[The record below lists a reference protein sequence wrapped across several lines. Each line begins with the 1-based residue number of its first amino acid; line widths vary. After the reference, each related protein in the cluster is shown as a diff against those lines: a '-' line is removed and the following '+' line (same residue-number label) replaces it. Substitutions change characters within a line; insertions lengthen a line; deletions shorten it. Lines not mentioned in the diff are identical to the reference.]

1 LLRIAPRQ
9 LRKASPPINA
19 PDLSQQCRPGP
30 RLDLV
35 LDPRFAGAER
45 VESRAT
51 QLQAGEL
58 ASLNYAGGSSRPAPQ
73 MVLAW
78 AGKRLRHCFP
88 KSNRCLSFFNPIGAS
103 LFGIRGY
110 CRARSPRHISIMT
123 VPVGRKCRSKSPLTK
138 RRCPRRNRIPRLP
151 SRDED
156 PNDHAAVE
164 AMQARSEAVKAEDP
178 SGLRVQYLLPS
189 SG

>member
-1 LLRIAPRQ
+1 LRYGALLRIAPRQ

-58 ASLNYAGGSSRPAPQ
+58 
-73 MVLAW
+73 
-78 AGKRLRHCFP
+78 
-88 KSNRCLSFFNPIGAS
+88 
-103 LFGIRGY
+103 
-110 CRARSPRHISIMT
+110 
-123 VPVGRKCRSKSPLTK
+123 
-138 RRCPRRNRIPRLP
+138 
-151 SRDED
+151 
-156 PNDHAAVE
+156 
-164 AMQARSEAVKAEDP
+164 
-178 SGLRVQYLLPS
+178 
-189 SG
+189 

>member
-1 LLRIAPRQ
+1 MSSGTAIGF
-9 LRKASPPINA
+9 
-19 PDLSQQCRPGP
+19 RPG
-30 RLDLV
+30 
-35 LDPRFAGAER
+35 
-45 VESRAT
+45 S
-51 QLQAGEL
+51 
-58 ASLNYAGGSSRPAPQ
+58 SLRWRRAGGEPRNSASSRRVSFSKLCWRFFTPGSANGSR
-73 MVLAW
+73 V
-78 AGKRLRHCFP
+78 GRETLRHCFP